1 MSDANDR
8 SAAIACAAT
17 HGVEETTA
25 MAVLQAFEK
34 LGARA
39 GRTFEPAQWSKTV
52 WLAEADRWRRSKDEE
67 THLTLLLHLES
78 LPMISSQ

>member
-1 MSDANDR
+1 
-8 SAAIACAAT
+8 
-17 HGVEETTA
+17 

-78 LPMISSQ
+78 LRQDFEAKVDRGARGWVKGERGERLTKR